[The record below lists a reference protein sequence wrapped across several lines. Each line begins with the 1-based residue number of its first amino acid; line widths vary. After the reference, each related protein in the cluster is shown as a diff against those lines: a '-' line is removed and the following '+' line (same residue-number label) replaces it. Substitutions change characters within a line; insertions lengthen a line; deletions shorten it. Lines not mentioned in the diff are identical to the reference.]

1 MNNVKIINIQKTYLS
16 NKTSNARSFNLNI
29 PRLEINEG
37 EFFGLLGPS
46 GCGKSTMLNLIAG
59 LLELNSGEI
68 YIGEEN
74 IVSTPTEK
82 RNLAMVFQESLLFPH
97 MTLEENV
104 GFGLKMR
111 KVPKE
116 HRRIKIREILNI
128 VNLDGMEKR
137 YPDQLSGGQ
146 KQRGAIARALVCSPK
161 LLLMD
166 EPFSALDPKLRE
178 DMREFTKRLHSK
190 HKITT
195 IFVTHD
201 KEEAFFLFDKMAI
214 MNEGKII
221 QIGSPKD
228 LYENPKSSFV
238 AEFLGINNIFY
249 GDIKDNL
256 FYGKDFILGLGEV
269 KSKIEKDYES
279 NTPMGNGDINYKG
292 IYLAIKPEGCVV
304 HKCFPQDLLLKKDY
318 GWIKGKIENVSYIQG
333 FLKLSIKISKDCS
346 VMVLQ
351 NYNKD
356 VIFLVGE
363 KAILGYNFNKINI
376 IN

>member
-1 MNNVKIINIQKTYLS
+1 MDNVKIINIEKTYLS
-16 NKTSNARSFNLNI
+16 NKNSSKKSFNLNI

-46 GCGKSTMLNLIAG
+46 GCGKSTMLKLIAG

-111 KVPKE
+111 KISRE
-116 HRRIKIREILNI
+116 HRKIKVKEILNI
-128 VNLDGMEKR
+128 VNLEGMEKR

-178 DMREFTKRLHSK
+178 DMREFTKSLHSK

-214 MNEGKII
+214 MNQGKII
-221 QIGSPKD
+221 QVGSPKD
-228 LYENPKSSFV
+228 LYENPESSFV
-238 AEFLGINNIFY
+238 AEFLGIKNIFY
-249 GDIKDNL
+249 GDIKNNV
-256 FYGKDFILGLGEV
+256 FYGKDFILNLVEV
-269 KSKIEKDYES
+269 KLKIEKGYES
-279 NTPMGNGDINYKG
+279 NTCFKNDNMDYKG
-292 IYLAIKPEGCVV
+292 KYLAIKPEGCFVC
-304 HKCFPQDLLLKKDY
+304 KSWPEDPLLKKDY
-318 GWIKGKIENVSYIQG
+318 GCIKGEIKSMSYMQG
-333 FLKLSIKISKDCS
+333 FLRLSVKISKGYSID
-346 VMVLQ
+346 VLQ
-351 NYNKD
+351 SYNSD
-356 VIFLVGE
+356 VTFFIGE
-363 KAILGYNFNKINI
+363 KVIVGYNFNKINI